1 MTQQPP
7 SWYDFVPMPD
17 RGRLVFPGGAQ
28 LALIVTINIEY
39 WEECRPGQ
47 KEPMFPGG
55 PATIPHALPGD
66 VWDTANWTWREYGQ
80 RVGIW
85 RMMELFDELGV
96 APSCTC
102 NGMTM
107 VERRRIIDAVRERG
121 WELVPHNWVQNDL
134 LTYHA
139 HNPAA
144 EREVIARTLD
154 TYRTVVGRDATAWLS
169 SAIRGTRHTPAFLKE
184 FGLLAYC
191 DYLND
196 DQPYMIQTVNGQ
208 IVCVPYSN
216 DVNDFNMFSRSGG
229 STDDGVTMLRACFDQ
244 LHREGARS
252 GRIMNFGLHPHV
264 VGHAFRIGALRD
276 FLTYAKS
283 VPGVWITN
291 REEIARWY
299 MGVHEQH
306 IPPR

>member
-1 MTQQPP
+1 MTQQAP

-66 VWDTANWTWREYGQ
+66 VWDSANWTWREYGQ

-85 RMMELFDELGV
+85 RMMDVFDELAI

-102 NGMTM
+102 NAMTM
-107 VERRRIIDAVRERG
+107 LERRRIIDAVRERG

-144 EREVIARTLD
+144 ERD
-154 TYRTVVGRDATAWLS
+154 GS
-169 SAIRGTRHTPAFLKE
+169 K
-184 FGLLAYC
+184 GLPVA
-191 DYLND
+191 
-196 DQPYMIQTVNGQ
+196 P
-208 IVCVPYSN
+208 
-216 DVNDFNMFSRSGG
+216 
-229 STDDGVTMLRACFDQ
+229 
-244 LHREGARS
+244 
-252 GRIMNFGLHPHV
+252 
-264 VGHAFRIGALRD
+264 
-276 FLTYAKS
+276 
-283 VPGVWITN
+283 
-291 REEIARWY
+291 
-299 MGVHEQH
+299 
-306 IPPR
+306 